1 MANPLSQ
8 DDSTIDDLDALWRRI
23 HPNWWIPDQN
33 GGGKRLTS
41 AAFQN
46 SKNTNSCSVLLEKE
60 MRINGRSIQDA
71 LAKRDGYGMAKILA
85 GQARASSDPPQVLVR
100 ESTVADPEHANIV
113 GEKRKP
119 AQRVLREA
127 AIMLLEPSIPT

>member
-46 SKNTNSCSVLLEKE
+46 HKGTISCSVLLGAE
-60 MRINGRSIQDA
+60 MRNNGKNIQDA
-71 LAKRDGYGMAKILA
+71 LAGREGYGLAEISA

-100 ESTVADPEHANIV
+100 EPTVADPEHANIV